1 MQPPQPP
8 DQSVPADIRA
18 QVMPAAL
25 DELARW
31 GVERFSIEAM
41 AERHHLD
48 PVMIHRYWGSRQR
61 LLVDAALAD
70 AEAFTS
76 ATDTGSLRGD
86 LLALARN
93 AVVQLNTEEGRSFVR
108 ALVMDR
114 RGYHDEETRMM
125 LWRARFVAVRA
136 VVDRARERGELREG
150 VNTLAA
156 VQIVLAPLH
165 VRILYSDMPIDDR
178 YCAAV
183 AEMAWHAIARR

>member
-76 ATDTGSLRGD
+76 ATDTGSLRWRPAGVG
-86 LLALARN
+86 A
-93 AVVQLNTEEGRSFVR
+93 ECGRS
-108 ALVMDR
+108 AQ
-114 RGYHDEETRMM
+114 H
-125 LWRARFVAVRA
+125 
-136 VVDRARERGELREG
+136 
-150 VNTLAA
+150 
-156 VQIVLAPLH
+156 
-165 VRILYSDMPIDDR
+165 
-178 YCAAV
+178 
-183 AEMAWHAIARR
+183 

>member
-1 MQPPQPP
+1 
-8 DQSVPADIRA
+8 
-18 QVMPAAL
+18 
-25 DELARW
+25 
-31 GVERFSIEAM
+31 
-41 AERHHLD
+41 
-48 PVMIHRYWGSRQR
+48 
-61 LLVDAALAD
+61 
-70 AEAFTS
+70 
-76 ATDTGSLRGD
+76 
-86 LLALARN
+86 LARN
-93 AVVQLNTEEGRSFVR
+93 AVVKLNTEEGRTFVR

-125 LWRARFVAVRA
+125 LWRARFAAVRA

-165 VRILYSDMPIDDR
+165 IRILYSDVAIDDR